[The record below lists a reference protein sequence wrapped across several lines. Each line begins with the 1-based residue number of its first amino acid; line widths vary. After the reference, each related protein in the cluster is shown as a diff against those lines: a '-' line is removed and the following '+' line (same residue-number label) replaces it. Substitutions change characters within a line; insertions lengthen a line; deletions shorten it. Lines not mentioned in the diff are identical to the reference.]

1 MALASW
7 WQNDPLPTL
16 KPLPNF
22 CVKLASNNK
31 ELARLNKLSVKEVEE
46 RKQAGHRTY
55 IGFMDGTPV
64 TYGWVAT
71 RFASIG
77 ELELNFALPANERYL
92 WDFST
97 LPEWQG
103 RGLYPRLLQAI
114 IEAEAVE
121 RYWIIYAPEN
131 LPSGAGIQ
139 KAGFQLVGQL
149 SFRAD
154 GTVGLIPTGNATFK
168 KAGIGAARLGVDL
181 FDDGLSPCWG
191 CIGQVVCKCKIK
203 PELCTCAIQVHS
215 HSHAEV
221 GTARNLIVL

>member
-7 WQNDPLPTL
+7 WKHDPLPTL
-16 KPLPNF
+16 NPLPDF
-22 CVKLASNNK
+22 SVKLANNHE
-31 ELARLNKLSVKEVEE
+31 ELALLNKLSVKEVE
-46 RKQAGHRTY
+46 RRNQAGHRPY
-55 IGFMDGTPV
+55 VGFMAGTPV

-71 RFASIG
+71 HAASIG
-77 ELELNFALPANERYL
+77 ELNLDFTLPANERYL

-114 IEAEAVE
+114 IQAEAAE

-139 KAGFQLVGQL
+139 KAGFQIVGQL

-154 GTVGLIPTGNATFK
+154 GRVGLIPTDHAAFDR
-168 KAGIGAARLGVDL
+168 AGIGAIRLGVDL

-191 CIGQVVCKCKIK
+191 CIGQVVCKCKIN
-203 PELCTCAIQVHS
+203 PELCTCAVVIHS
-215 HSHAEV
+215 HDRQLMA
-221 GTARNLIVL
+221 L

>member
-16 KPLPNF
+16 KALPDF
-22 CVKLASNNK
+22 SVKLADNNL
-31 ELARLNKLSVKEVEE
+31 ELARLNRLSVREVET
-46 RKQAGHRTY
+46 RKQAGHRPY
-55 IGFMDGTPV
+55 IGWMDGTPV

-71 RFASIG
+71 RAASIG
-77 ELELNFALPANERYL
+77 ELDLDFALPANERYL
-92 WDFST
+92 WDFAT
-97 LPEWQG
+97 HADWQG

-114 IEAEAVE
+114 IRAEGAE

-139 KAGFQLVGQL
+139 KAGFQIVGQL

-154 GTVGLIPTGNATFK
+154 GRVGLIPTDNAAFE
-168 KAGIGAARLGVDL
+168 KAGIGAVRLGVDL

-191 CIGQVVCKCKIK
+191 CIGQVVCKCKIN
-203 PELCTCAIQVHS
+203 PELCTCAIEVHS
-215 HSHAEV
+215 HSHPEV
-221 GTARNLIVL
+221 GAARNLIVL